1 MWCEKRPNGKVRF
14 GERYEH
20 PLTGKTK
27 RVFITMD
34 RDTASTRKQTQ
45 RVLNDKIA
53 ELLGNISVTV
63 KKEDLRFSE
72 LVELYRKD
80 QLATVSKSTYQRNY
94 FATKSLIQILG
105 ADTLVD
111 RLTAGYVR
119 EQLAMQNE
127 KAGTTN
133 ERITR
138 LKALIRWGYEN
149 DYIEDIRWLDKLK
162 KFKDDEKAKKLEEK
176 YLESDELKTLISSMT
191 VPKWRFLAELTALSG
206 MRIGEAIALNSSDVD
221 FNPRIIKVTKTY
233 DPVNRIAEPP
243 KTSASNRE
251 IQMQDEL
258 YRLCKRINLYMKK
271 ERLTLG
277 YASDLFISD
286 INGNHV
292 NYYSYN
298 AYLSENAERLFN
310 KKVTSHFIR
319 HTHVALITEQGIP
332 IEVISR
338 RLGHTNSKI
347 TLDIYFHATKKM
359 KEKDM
364 EQVKEITIL

>member
-1 MWCEKRPNGKVRF
+1 MK
-14 GERYEH
+14 
-20 PLTGKTK
+20 
-27 RVFITMD
+27 
-34 RDTASTRKQTQ
+34 KQ
-45 RVLNDKIA
+45 
-53 ELLGNISVTV
+53 
-63 KKEDLRFSE
+63 
-72 LVELYRKD
+72 
-80 QLATVSKSTYQRNY
+80 
-94 FATKSLIQILG
+94 
-105 ADTLVD
+105 
-111 RLTAGYVR
+111 
-119 EQLAMQNE
+119 
-127 KAGTTN
+127 
-133 ERITR
+133 
-138 LKALIRWGYEN
+138 
-149 DYIEDIRWLDKLK
+149 
-162 KFKDDEKAKKLEEK
+162 KKLEEK

-277 YASDLFISD
+277 YASDLFIND

-319 HTHVALITEQGIP
+319 HTHVALMAEQGIP

>member
-1 MWCEKRPNGKVRF
+1 
-14 GERYEH
+14 
-20 PLTGKTK
+20 
-27 RVFITMD
+27 MD

-138 LKALIRWGYEN
+138 LKVLIRWGYEN

-162 KFKDDEKAKKLEEK
+162 KFKDDEKAKKAGRK
-176 YLESDELKTLISSMT
+176 ISG
-191 VPKWRFLAELTALSG
+191 K
-206 MRIGEAIALNSSDVD
+206 
-221 FNPRIIKVTKTY
+221 
-233 DPVNRIAEPP
+233 
-243 KTSASNRE
+243 
-251 IQMQDEL
+251 
-258 YRLCKRINLYMKK
+258 
-271 ERLTLG
+271 
-277 YASDLFISD
+277 
-286 INGNHV
+286 
-292 NYYSYN
+292 
-298 AYLSENAERLFN
+298 
-310 KKVTSHFIR
+310 
-319 HTHVALITEQGIP
+319 
-332 IEVISR
+332 
-338 RLGHTNSKI
+338 
-347 TLDIYFHATKKM
+347 
-359 KEKDM
+359 
-364 EQVKEITIL
+364 

>member
-1 MWCEKRPNGKVRF
+1 MYPKIKEDDIMWCEKRPNGKVRF

-138 LKALIRWGYEN
+138 LKVLIRWGYEN

-162 KFKDDEKAKKLEEK
+162 KFKDDEKAKKAGRK
-176 YLESDELKTLISSMT
+176 ISG
-191 VPKWRFLAELTALSG
+191 K
-206 MRIGEAIALNSSDVD
+206 
-221 FNPRIIKVTKTY
+221 
-233 DPVNRIAEPP
+233 
-243 KTSASNRE
+243 
-251 IQMQDEL
+251 
-258 YRLCKRINLYMKK
+258 
-271 ERLTLG
+271 
-277 YASDLFISD
+277 
-286 INGNHV
+286 
-292 NYYSYN
+292 
-298 AYLSENAERLFN
+298 
-310 KKVTSHFIR
+310 
-319 HTHVALITEQGIP
+319 
-332 IEVISR
+332 
-338 RLGHTNSKI
+338 
-347 TLDIYFHATKKM
+347 
-359 KEKDM
+359 
-364 EQVKEITIL
+364 